1 MEETSA
7 WEDLSSFLRSMG
19 DEESQRL
26 EFKQS
31 VPRSTSLQEPMVAFS
46 NAVGGRIVIG
56 VSDQRPRVLHDV
68 PDGQETLE
76 RIEEAA
82 RAPHP
87 PLAVRHRLVR
97 VGPATVC
104 IVDVPPVRR
113 GFVQTSSGR
122 VLVRAGPT
130 NRALIGE
137 DLTAF
142 VIERSST
149 PVEDRVVP
157 NTTVGDLDEQVVR
170 AFLRRRLS
178 RSRIEPAAGLRDLGF
193 LDAGTPTLACL
204 LLFGRNPQSARRRL
218 GIDVLRYDGTRS
230 GQPVLRDRR
239 QLTGRLP
246 DLVEAADHAI
256 YEAMR
261 RDAVVRGLIR
271 EEVPEYPPIAIRE
284 ALLNAVGHRDYS
296 RSGAAVQVR
305 IFDDGVEIESP
316 GPLPGP
322 VTVENLKDA
331 QYSRNPRV
339 MEAFHLLNLVEEAG
353 EGIDR
358 ILDAMDQALLAA
370 PEFVETDS
378 AFIVRLAGGGV
389 LRAEDRLW
397 LQELGDLPPGPH
409 GRLALVHART
419 HGVVTNEA
427 LRSLRPMTAVESRD
441 VLRTLVARGHLT
453 VHGTGRGTFYVLAG
467 AAVGAGSV
475 SAEARLDAVLTHARR
490 AGAVANRDV
499 RGLLGVDRAEALSIL
514 ESGVARGLLT
524 ADGNRRARRYLPS
537 SMD

>member
-296 RSGAAVQVR
+296 RSGAAVQVK

-467 AAVGAGSV
+467 AAAGAGSV

-537 SMD
+537 SMN